1 MVEVTYVPRVKTETA
16 TIHSPISKCGDNW
29 WREVRIRAPYKGVN
43 NAFRTLPSLGD
54 PSQIEK
60 FDAGFIDEISV
71 DLERIRD
78 FAVKNSA
85 PLNDRQRKNIDK
97 MLKRAVQ
104 YISDARTIQRNWKR
118 GFSGTRIGKIPPW
131 PLGGQPQ
138 GGINAS
144 IEEGYV
150 RDSERWKKLVRA
162 ALRNARCA
170 EEVAKKATIRD
181 HNKGSFPRIYGE
193 TSPPVSATASSASW
207 NPPIRMTS
215 RGLTEEES
223 NSSGES
229 EVKKKV
235 KKKDNTLLFAGAAA
249 IGLVAVGKK

>member
-29 WREVRIRAPYKGVN
+29 WREVRVRAPYKGVDK
-43 NAFRTLPSLGD
+43 AFRTLPSLGD

-78 FAVKNSA
+78 FVVKNSA

-118 GFSGTRIGKIPPW
+118 GFAGTRIGKIPPW
-131 PLGGQPQ
+131 PLGGQPR
-138 GGINAS
+138 GGINAN

-170 EEVAKKATIRD
+170 EEVAKKATIRE
-181 HNKGSFPRIYGE
+181 HNKSSGPRVYGE
-193 TSPPVSATASSASW
+193 TESRWAKKMAQLEAKHAS
-207 NPPIRMTS
+207 
-215 RGLTEEES
+215 E
-223 NSSGES
+223 ES
-229 EVKKKV
+229 EVKKKA
-235 KKKDNTLLFAGAAA
+235 KKKDNSILLVGAAA
-249 IGLVAVGKK
+249 ALGIAAMGKK